1 MLDDDTRAAYAH
13 PTLFNTLAERHPMSA
28 MKKIRKAVI
37 PVAGLGT
44 RFLPATKSVPKELL
58 PIVDVPAIQVVIEE
72 VIASGIEEVVL
83 VTGRGKGAI
92 MDHFDHSYELEDT
105 LRRRGQNE
113 LIERIMRIS
122 EMVRAVSVRQKAPLG
137 LGHAVLCAKSVIGD
151 EPFVVVLPDDLID
164 AVTPGTAQ
172 LMQKYEQYGAGVI
185 AAMRVPQDD
194 VSMYGIIQGERMD
207 DRTTRVFTLVEKPH
221 RDTAPSNLAVIGRYV
236 LPPQI
241 FAILEQ
247 TRPGHSGEIQLTD
260 ALQILARDNGLIGY
274 EFEGVRHDIGDK
286 VGFLKAN
293 IAYALKHP
301 EFGGVVRD
309 YIREQLG
316 RG

>member
-1 MLDDDTRAAYAH
+1 
-13 PTLFNTLAERHPMSA
+13 MSV

-122 EMVRAVSVRQKAPLG
+122 EMVRAVAVRQKAPLG

-164 AVTPGTAQ
+164 AATPGTAQ
-172 LMQKYEQYGAGVI
+172 LLQKYEQSGAGVI

-207 DRTTRVFTLVEKPH
+207 DR
-221 RDTAPSNLAVIGRYV
+221 AP
-236 LPPQI
+236 
-241 FAILEQ
+241 
-247 TRPGHSGEIQLTD
+247 
-260 ALQILARDNGLIGY
+260 
-274 EFEGVRHDIGDK
+274 
-286 VGFLKAN
+286 
-293 IAYALKHP
+293 
-301 EFGGVVRD
+301 
-309 YIREQLG
+309 
-316 RG
+316 